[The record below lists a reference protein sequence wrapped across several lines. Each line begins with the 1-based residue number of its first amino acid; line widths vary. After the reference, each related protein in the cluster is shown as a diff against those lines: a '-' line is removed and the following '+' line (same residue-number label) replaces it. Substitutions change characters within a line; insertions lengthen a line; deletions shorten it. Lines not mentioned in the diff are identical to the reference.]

1 MIPPDGRA
9 GLSLRVRF
17 SPAPLGKTPAN
28 CDPIGTS
35 DEPFLLPSAK
45 PSSYYQYRTGQLQ
58 LLQPASVVQRLGV
71 VYSACPQ
78 SDFPDSPKF
87 SEGHISSLL
96 RLEDGD
102 KKTFN
107 RRTVKSSEVL
117 EYQKVV
123 HPDDQQASGSSFMQ
137 KETDLKVYEFSGFR
151 LEGNQRRLLYKGQP
165 VPLKSKILDLL
176 LYLVQR
182 RGELVVKDDLM
193 REIWPDAIVEEN
205 NITVSMSILR
215 KTLGDRMDQQFIETI
230 PRQGYRFVADVTE
243 VLLEMTA
250 RGTGPIALS
259 TAVQEEL
266 IDSLAVIPT
275 ESPGDDPNVEYLSD
289 GITESI
295 INMLSRIPKLRV
307 LACSTVFR
315 FKRKNLDPK
324 EVGLQLNVRAVMM
337 IRVLR
342 LGEKLIIRSELVKV
356 SDGSQLWGEQ
366 YNRSPSDILAVQ
378 DEIAKAISENLK
390 FTLSSHDQVRLTE
403 KATANIEAYNLYLRG
418 RYFWNRYSKEWVL
431 KAVEAF
437 KQAILID
444 SQYALAYSGIADAY
458 FRLSNVYSSPAE
470 VLPKAKD
477 AALRAVEIDDNLA
490 EAHSSLG
497 LVKVYYDHDWV
508 GAESEFRKALKLNPQ
523 LLSAHQR
530 LGSYLTFRGRF
541 EEALRYYESALDF
554 DPFSLQVNMNIA
566 TTYFLRGEYERSLNH
581 LAKTIELE
589 PNYMPIHFL
598 QGCNYIE
605 QNRLPEAIAEFQFI
619 YKLDEEAYLALGFMG
634 YAHALAGQRAEA
646 ETLLNILE
654 EISTRKYVSPYS
666 MLVIHLALGPR
677 ERVFEILEQLYEDRN
692 DWLVWLKVSPELKSL
707 RPDPRFKNLLR
718 RIGFPE

>member
-1 MIPPDGRA
+1 
-9 GLSLRVRF
+9 
-17 SPAPLGKTPAN
+17 
-28 CDPIGTS
+28 
-35 DEPFLLPSAK
+35 
-45 PSSYYQYRTGQLQ
+45 
-58 LLQPASVVQRLGV
+58 
-71 VYSACPQ
+71 
-78 SDFPDSPKF
+78 
-87 SEGHISSLL
+87 
-96 RLEDGD
+96 
-102 KKTFN
+102 
-107 RRTVKSSEVL
+107 
-117 EYQKVV
+117 
-123 HPDDQQASGSSFMQ
+123 MQ
-137 KETDLKVYEFSGFR
+137 KDTDLKVYEFNGFR
-151 LEGNQRRLLYKGQP
+151 LEGSQRRLLYNGQP
-165 VPLKSKILDLL
+165 VALKPKILDLL
-176 LYLVQR
+176 IYLVEM
-182 RGELVVKDDLM
+182 RGQLVVKDDLM

-215 KTLGDRMDQQFIETI
+215 KTLGDRIDQQFIETV
-230 PRQGYRFVADVTE
+230 PRRGYRFVADVTE
-243 VLLEMTA
+243 VPLDLTA
-250 RGTGPIALS
+250 VRGSGPLTLS
-259 TAVQEEL
+259 TAVVQEDL
-266 IDSLAVIPT
+266 IDSLAVIPM

-315 FKRKNLDPK
+315 FKRKNVDPQ
-324 EVGLQLNVRAVMM
+324 EVGVQLNVRAVMM

-366 YNRSPSDILAVQ
+366 YNRTPSDILAIQ
-378 DEIAKAISENLK
+378 DEIAKAITENLK

-418 RYFWNRYSKEWVL
+418 RYFWNKYSKEWVM
-431 KAVEAF
+431 KAIDAF
-437 KQAILID
+437 KEAILID
-444 SQYALAYSGIADAY
+444 SHYALAYCGMADAY
-458 FRLSNVYSSPAE
+458 FRLSNVYFPPAE

-477 AALRAVEIDDNLA
+477 ADLKAVEIDENLA

-508 GAESEFRKALKLNPQ
+508 GAEIELRKALKLNPQ

-530 LGSYLTFRGRF
+530 LGSYLTFMGRY
-541 EEALRYYESALDF
+541 EESIRYYESALQF
-554 DPFSLQVNMNIA
+554 DPFSLQVNMNLA
-566 TTYFLRGEYERSLNH
+566 TTYFLRGEYERSLRH
-581 LAKTIELE
+581 SAKTIELE

-598 QGCNYIE
+598 MGCNYIE
-605 QNRLPEAIAEFQFI
+605 LNRLSEAIEEFQVI

-654 EISTRKYVSPYS
+654 EISQRKYVSPYS

-677 ERVFEILEQLYEDRN
+677 DRVFEILEQLYEERN
-692 DWLVWLKVSPELKSL
+692 DWLVWLKVSPELKGL
-707 RPDPRFKNLLR
+707 RDDHRFKNLLR